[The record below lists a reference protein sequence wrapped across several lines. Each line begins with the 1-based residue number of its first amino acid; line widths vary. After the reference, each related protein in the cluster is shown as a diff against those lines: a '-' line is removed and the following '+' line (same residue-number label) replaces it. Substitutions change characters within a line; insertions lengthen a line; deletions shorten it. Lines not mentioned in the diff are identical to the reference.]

1 MCSCPAR
8 LLWFSLFAIMGRAL
22 ALPWSWTMAS
32 LFLWPGRQLKETPIR
47 EASISRV
54 GPRGH
59 AQVRLLFMSAK
70 PIKTLQPTSL
80 TPTCPALMQFRE
92 EFLPEPKSRRGDKF
106 KHSLNRR
113 VSIIVLM
120 PLSMHWIKKQSIDL
134 FFFDKTGNVHN
145 GKWNQVCQTNS
156 DHLAAVTTPKDRS
169 TRRIVS
175 RPPGYFAWK
184 HGSKKN

>member
-22 ALPWSWTMAS
+22 ALPWSRTMAS

-70 PIKTLQPTSL
+70 PIKTLQPMSL
-80 TPTCPALMQFRE
+80 TPTCPALVQFRE
-92 EFLPEPKSRRGDKF
+92 EFLPEPKSHRGDKL

-120 PLSMHWIKKQSIDL
+120 PLSMH
-134 FFFDKTGNVHN
+134 
-145 GKWNQVCQTNS
+145 
-156 DHLAAVTTPKDRS
+156 
-169 TRRIVS
+169 
-175 RPPGYFAWK
+175 
-184 HGSKKN
+184 

>member
-1 MCSCPAR
+1 MLWMCSCPAR

-22 ALPWSWTMAS
+22 ALPWSRTMAS

-80 TPTCPALMQFRE
+80 TPTCPALEQFRE
-92 EFLPEPKSRRGDKF
+92 EFLPEPKSHRGDKF

-113 VSIIVLM
+113 VSIIVFDAHFYALN
-120 PLSMHWIKKQSIDL
+120 SKSINR
-134 FFFDKTGNVHN
+134 FFFAHWEMESGVQNK
-145 GKWNQVCQTNS
+145 
-156 DHLAAVTTPKDRS
+156 
-169 TRRIVS
+169 
-175 RPPGYFAWK
+175 
-184 HGSKKN
+184 